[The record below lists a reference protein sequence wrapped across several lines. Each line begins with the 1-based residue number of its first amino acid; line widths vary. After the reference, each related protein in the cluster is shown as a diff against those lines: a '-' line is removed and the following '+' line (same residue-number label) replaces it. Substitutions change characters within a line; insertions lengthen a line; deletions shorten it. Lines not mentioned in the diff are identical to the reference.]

1 MDIIIAG
8 GGVSAFEAAAAAR
21 KNCADCKIVIHSAEN
36 IPPYRRPA
44 LPGLIA
50 AGEEE
55 IAKIF
60 KNLYPSRTLGGQT
73 SSPISSAV
81 APP

>member
-21 KNCADCKIVIHSAEN
+21 KNCADCTIVIHSAEN

-50 AGEEE
+50 ADEEE
-55 IAKIF
+55 INKIF
-60 KNLYPSRTLGGQT
+60 IRKNTLSTLSYMRASRL
-73 SSPISSAV
+73 AER
-81 APP
+81 A